1 MLKKLIMLLLG
12 IFLTSVGLV
21 FIITYVNLFT
31 IGYSFKE
38 YLFFIIKRWECI
50 FIIPGLLLIIFNLKK
65 G

>member
-31 IGYSFKE
+31 IDYSFKE
-38 YLFFIIKRWECI
+38 YLFS
-50 FIIPGLLLIIFNLKK
+50 
-65 G
+65 

>member
-31 IGYSFKE
+31 LPYKF
-38 YLFFIIKRWECI
+38 YLFINYFSI
-50 FIIPGLLLIIFNLKK
+50 
-65 G
+65 